1 MLQCKIMTKM
11 ITSGQIICT
20 LKTQQYL
27 FIVPPC
33 EFYFGRNK
41 DKQNNIGQ
49 EKTKTKQKTSCL
61 YKHVPNKDD
70 LSTQNTVPIHR
81 NRQQPTIRQQNTNSL
96 GTPRETYKFWS
107 SCGHLCPTD

>member
-1 MLQCKIMTKM
+1 MTKM

-41 DKQNNIGQ
+41 DKQNNIAV
-49 EKTKTKQKTSCL
+49 KKKQKQNKKQES
-61 YKHVPNKDD
+61 KHHAYINMYLIKMIFQHR
-70 LSTQNTVPIHR
+70 TQYQFIEIVSNP
-81 NRQQPTIRQQNTNSL
+81 Q
-96 GTPRETYKFWS
+96 
-107 SCGHLCPTD
+107 